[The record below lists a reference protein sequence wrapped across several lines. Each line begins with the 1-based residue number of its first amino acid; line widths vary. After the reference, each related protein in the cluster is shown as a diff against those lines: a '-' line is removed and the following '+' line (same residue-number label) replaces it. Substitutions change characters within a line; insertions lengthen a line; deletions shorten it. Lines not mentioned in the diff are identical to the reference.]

1 MRIAAL
7 ILGFLLCT
15 SCNAQTKQADATEVP
30 SLETVLTNPETVIV
44 DVRVPE
50 QFQKEAAKGAINI
63 PLTELP
69 KRANELRGKKNI
81 VLYCNTGRQA
91 GMALDILK
99 KEGINNVYNAI
110 NVANIRSLQHKNSAM
125 INLKNEI
132 TFNTDKPSVYHIRKN
147 DKIRYFAVA
156 LGKDALLKKHTAPV
170 PSTLVVLKGEI
181 SFVMESETIHLKEM
195 DVYEIP
201 VNVEH
206 EVRGLQDENL
216 FTVTQEL

>member
-1 MRIAAL
+1 
-7 ILGFLLCT
+7 
-15 SCNAQTKQADATEVP
+15 
-30 SLETVLTNPETVIV
+30 
-44 DVRVPE
+44 
-50 QFQKEAAKGAINI
+50 
-63 PLTELP
+63 
-69 KRANELRGKKNI
+69 
-81 VLYCNTGRQA
+81 
-91 GMALDILK
+91 
-99 KEGINNVYNAI
+99 
-110 NVANIRSLQHKNSAM
+110 M